1 MPFILP
7 MFSRHFLV
15 KASLSFTLLIGL
27 LGGNAAIAQ
36 IIRPELRVG
45 STGTTVRELQ
55 ATLKLLNYY
64 NGEVTGTYD
73 EATVIAVYRFQK
85 AAQLPET
92 GVMNQATWDTL
103 FPTTAAI
110 TESVATTTA
119 TSTTPTTSTSATTT
133 TQTATNTTN
142 TTTVRSSN
150 PATGDRPLL
159 REGMDGEAVTL
170 LQQRLAAKGFFSGT
184 VDGVFGPQTLQAVI
198 AAQTAF
204 GLDGDGIVGA
214 QTWEK
219 LLD

>member
-1 MPFILP
+1 
-7 MFSRHFLV
+7 MFFRNSLF
-15 KASLSFTLLIGL
+15 KAGLSLTLLFGSL
-27 LGGNAAIAQ
+27 VGGEAIAQ
-36 IIRPELRVG
+36 IIRPELGAG

-64 NGEVTGTYD
+64 DGEVTGNYD

-110 TESVATTTA
+110 TESVAATTTA
-119 TSTTPTTSTSATTT
+119 TETVTATETATSQPTETTPTQTAANTSTA
-133 TQTATNTTN
+133 
-142 TTTVRSSN
+142 RSSQPTAEN
-150 PATGDRPLL
+150 LPLL

-184 VDGVFGPQTLQAVI
+184 VDGVFGPQTLEAVI

-204 GLDGDGIVGA
+204 KLDGDGIVGY
-214 QTWEK
+214 QTWNK